1 MREQDGTGVG
11 TGVDTSVETDLDSVL
26 EALLAFEASVHR
38 QEVDQLRRA
47 LVTNRRIGMAM
58 GVLMGVRHVGEDQ
71 AWELLRKASR
81 DSNRKLRDVADD
93 VVRTGTLP
101 DR

>member
-1 MREQDGTGVG
+1 MQEQDDTALDTGSG
-11 TGVDTSVETDLDSVL
+11 TDLDAVL
-26 EALLAFEASVHR
+26 ETLLAFEASAHR
-38 QEVDQLRRA
+38 QEVDQLRKA

-58 GVLMGVRHVGEDQ
+58 GVLMGVRHVDEDQ